1 MKRHPRSTAFHIQAA
16 QFSSFFSLQP
26 KRYDTTMIMQR
37 MKMMTLGFFLIL
49 FGIQLN
55 LVDSVELSPRFATF
69 LSEQH
74 VSPTQ
79 LTDPNLTTNRFS
91 QAAYG
96 SVPAYNQ
103 PPVRP
108 PQRISEISIPKW
120 LCWPGMFMGAVLVLQ
135 GAIKP
140 E

>member
-1 MKRHPRSTAFHIQAA
+1 
-16 QFSSFFSLQP
+16 
-26 KRYDTTMIMQR
+26 MIMQR

-74 VSPTQ
+74 VTPSQ
-79 LTDPNLTTNRFS
+79 LTDPNLTTTRFS

-96 SVPAYNQ
+96 SAPAYNQ
-103 PPVRP
+103 PPIRP
-108 PQRISEISIPKW
+108 SQRISEISIPKW
-120 LCWPGMFMGAVLVLQ
+120 LCWPAMFMGAVLVLQ